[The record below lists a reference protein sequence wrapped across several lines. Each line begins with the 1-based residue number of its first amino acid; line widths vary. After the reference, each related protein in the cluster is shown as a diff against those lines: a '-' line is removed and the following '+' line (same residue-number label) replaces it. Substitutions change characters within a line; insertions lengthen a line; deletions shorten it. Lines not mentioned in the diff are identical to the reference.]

1 MNSNDR
7 EVDATGAGT
16 LSSKG
21 GSAERFGYEWDQYP
35 EMRAAYE
42 EQFLRWT
49 PQLSKED
56 WKGETFLDVGCG
68 MGRNSYWPMKYG
80 AAGGVAIDIDERSL
94 RAARETLAEFPAVR
108 VEEGDAYD
116 IRYKDEFDIAFSI
129 GVVQVLE
136 FPEEAIR
143 QMRQAVKPGGKVL
156 IWVYGRENSAWIV
169 HTLSPVRKL
178 IFRRLP
184 VGLVHFLSFF
194 PAVLL
199 YVLLRLGFKQSNE
212 YFRLARTFSFSHLR
226 SIIFDQFLP
235 RVAHYWRREEVGA
248 MMKNAGLVDV
258 QLAWVNQI
266 SWTAIGARPE

>member
-1 MNSNDR
+1 VNSNDR

-80 AAGGVAIDIDERSL
+80 AAAGVAIDIDERSL
-94 RAARETLAEFPAVR
+94 RAAGETLAEFPAVR

-136 FPEEAIR
+136 FP
-143 QMRQAVKPGGKVL
+143 
-156 IWVYGRENSAWIV
+156 
-169 HTLSPVRKL
+169 
-178 IFRRLP
+178 
-184 VGLVHFLSFF
+184 
-194 PAVLL
+194 
-199 YVLLRLGFKQSNE
+199 KQSNE

-226 SIIFDQFLP
+226 SIVFDQFLP
-235 RVAHYWRREEVGA
+235 RVAHYWRREEVEA